1 MDFLSAL
8 GLGGGGGGGGSSG
21 SSFSGASFSGGSFS
35 GSSGDVLPGE
45 LTRLD
50 DRDDLI
56 ARLQRARPP
65 ERAVMNI
72 AARAIQRQW
81 MEHKHGIVRPRT
93 PRASEPKWHEIA
105 PEDITMLQKIGEGAY
120 GIVYKGL
127 WRGMLV
133 AVKEIKVWAAEE
145 MAEVEHEAALM
156 SRVCNHDHVVNFV
169 GVSTTAERL
178 SIVTK
183 FMSRM
188 SCDDVLVKP
197 GPGNM
202 RATLSMAQLL
212 RMAMD
217 TAAGI
222 MHLHREGVIHRDLA
236 CRNLLVD
243 DHFRVRVADFG
254 FSRTKEVTASK
265 GYTHS
270 AVGPIKWM
278 APEALRR
285 KIYNERTDVFSFG
298 VVLYE
303 MFVGKPPWEGLE
315 NMDVVFRVCAG
326 ERMELPTELPPWL
339 ATVMSRC
346 WKAEPT
352 ERPSM
357 EQVRAELTR
366 YHAAEVLGEEMGVPP
381 PPHAPSLRGY
391 DSFHPDSEETEA
403 GTAEEEAEEEE
414 DGTADEDEEEKAMLA
429 ALTAS
434 LTEEEENTES
444 KRVDAVDDLLAAAS
458 ATAADGASGE
468 SAYDSDDEGDYDSDV
483 SGEGGAEA
491 AMYDDFAR
499 PSAKNSWDTR
509 GQYF

>member
-278 APEALRR
+278 APEALRYR
-285 KIYNERTDVFSFG
+285 QYSEMTDSFSFG
-298 VVLYE
+298 VCLYE
-303 MFVGKPPWEGLE
+303 IATGRLPWEGLE
-315 NMDVVFRVCAG
+315 NMDVVVRVCNG
-326 ERMELPTELPPWL
+326 ERMDIPADTNDVLASIMRACWSADPHARPPMATIFKQLHNYYNALRKPRVSPFTALKELPPASL
-339 ATVMSRC
+339 PRPTMTVDDS
-346 WKAEPT
+346 AG
-352 ERPSM
+352 S
-357 EQVRAELTR
+357 LGLDS
-366 YHAAEVLGEEMGVPP
+366 AA
-381 PPHAPSLRGY
+381 SL
-391 DSFHPDSEETEA
+391 P
-403 GTAEEEAEEEE
+403 EEEPLPIAESDNLCPLCHKRERNCLVQPCMHIACCMQC
-414 DGTADEDEEEKAMLA
+414 GKLADNCPQCGA
-429 ALTAS
+429 AI
-434 LTEEEENTES
+434 
-444 KRVDAVDDLLAAAS
+444 KGRRQLL
-458 ATAADGASGE
+458 
-468 SAYDSDDEGDYDSDV
+468 
-483 SGEGGAEA
+483 
-491 AMYDDFAR
+491 
-499 PSAKNSWDTR
+499 
-509 GQYF
+509 